1 MIIKV
6 LGTGAETTKQPKPYL
21 GKYKPSCLI
30 TTAKGTIL
38 IDVGKDI
45 FDKLS
50 KEEILNI
57 DSVLLTHGHQDA
69 IGGIALLNKFLD
81 EHDKFVEVYANDQT
95 ISIIKHKWKKN
106 HLSNYNFNVL
116 SSRKKYNI
124 NGITVKPIKVF
135 HDKHYPTFAYNFEN
149 VFFYSSDMGPIF
161 DEYEIKYMSN
171 QILAIFDGAYWDN
184 QIALN
189 NHIAVLEYLSYILS
203 LNNKYTY
210 FIGMGNQWP
219 SFDKANAILKQ
230 KLKEYKE
237 KNPEC
242 KVVECRALREG
253 EKFRI
258 DLNKILPV
266 DERLILKPALTDIV
280 KNPSIIRNIDNKE
293 LAMVHL
299 RCHQLWGIKKSKLVL
314 KAHVIIVKEFFRRKM
329 NHHIVNDLD
338 RKTYRILGREIKAFE
353 IWNELKDEIVIKSN
367 IVKFVGSSLKDSNP
381 NDLDVIAPHALEKIL
396 HQFIEKYNPHFIG
409 DIVSHGDVVNVYDL
423 ILKKKKNLIILN
435 RLLPDY
441 TKQYNLS
448 KIISKLDLSHEM
460 YIVEPV
466 INGKAEIV
474 VDKESRIIYEH
485 IITDNKEII
494 TDLLA
499 IGRDNLFNEI
509 LANRIFFLHKKWLDK
524 SEPKYLPLRWFVN
537 KKSLLSFLKSLRHK
551 YSKVMIRPANSKY
564 YDGKFVISFKS
575 FVCECLDC
583 GFIMESSKHCRE
595 IKCPRCGGEMRRASR
610 PGIGKSATLAPFS
623 KFPPLKA
630 TGSAYHEL
638 EYFNPEDAWNF
649 FGKYEVSQHGKV
661 RFEYKIDGWRCLHGE
676 DEIITIDKLT
686 KVQHIKEGDLVLTGD
701 GTYQPVK
708 KVLSRYFDKDRDE
721 IYEIKVFGGI
731 SFKVTQDHLLLT
743 NRGWIRADQ
752 LKSNDYI
759 FVPYP
764 KIEVPIPEFLKD
776 KELKLTWRDVGYTK
790 KIKLTPEFWRFVGH
804 WVGDG
809 MGNYVTGNKHYT
821 HSVALA
827 KGNKDQDLIRE
838 YTRIIK
844 EVIKAKPHIS
854 KWSSITSVYC
864 LDEPLL
870 KWLTQHFKTK
880 YNSIQKSKS
889 YYHKTI
895 PLWLVH
901 LDNESFE
908 AFLTGYAEAD
918 GTKRQ
923 LPISTES
930 RAIASRLYQLLLAR
944 KTPASCKKWKVQRD
958 GKRFIYYRISL
969 ITRHIKKSD
978 KGVYYQVKSVRKLQ
992 YSDQSLHALKYKVT
1006 KLYDLVLDTPH
1017 SFVGPGVTYHNC
1029 ILQAKENKDTLIYFE
1044 DSKTNRSDHFSR
1056 LVSELNSLHSSGI
1069 ILDGE
1074 LMEKGED
1081 GKWKSRHDLMKW
1093 SQSKH
1098 PGSDENV
1105 RVFVFDI
1112 LYYNGK
1118 DLHNL
1123 PFSERRKVLLE
1134 VSKKFKKHFILA
1146 PGFDITSKQQL
1157 ISKFNSLKNKPGA
1170 YHLYGKNG
1178 IDGLMGKSYSG
1189 NYPLTGKTNSWIKLK
1204 YSYEVDTIILEKFS
1218 AGQGAYNYKVGYSI
1232 PQDKVD
1238 KFTPVIELNGKYY
1251 GVLGKTFNTKINGS
1265 VGQILNIAATEY
1277 KKEVVGDKTKYTLF
1291 QARVI
1296 TLKPDKKEPDSYL
1309 VIDRMSVS
1317 KASSFYEFF
1326 IIKETPKTGQ
1336 WTIEEGM
1343 TGRYAIQC
1351 HSRGIRPEL
1360 VDYLQTTDLKA
1371 YGLNPAYFVPTDK
1384 ELSVLE
1390 SIVPGDWKRAIAKA
1404 AAKNESSKELTKLIS
1419 TLLRSDKFKQL
1430 SPKMKSVVARLD
1442 PVSIHQDLRLVPSGK
1457 DYFEGGHWTTP
1468 GNQFKENKLLKIE
1481 DHIYLQFMLKQP
1493 HVGESASTKEPVVRG
1508 PASWL
1513 SVGAGKPLI
1522 VPPNSIGSTS
1532 KEYAC
1537 FWRHDI
1543 GSWYAGRQTSPHGKH
1558 FKLFKFKG
1566 GKLNGWIIFMWAP
1579 VGGKRIWLCY
1589 KPRHQDKYERER
1601 ERNKQFDT
1609 DVERLYGVFYKFL
1622 INSNIY

>member
-1 MIIKV
+1 
-6 LGTGAETTKQPKPYL
+6 
-21 GKYKPSCLI
+21 
-30 TTAKGTIL
+30 
-38 IDVGKDI
+38 
-45 FDKLS
+45 
-50 KEEILNI
+50 
-57 DSVLLTHGHQDA
+57 
-69 IGGIALLNKFLD
+69 
-81 EHDKFVEVYANDQT
+81 
-95 ISIIKHKWKKN
+95 
-106 HLSNYNFNVL
+106 
-116 SSRKKYNI
+116 
-124 NGITVKPIKVF
+124 
-135 HDKHYPTFAYNFEN
+135 
-149 VFFYSSDMGPIF
+149 
-161 DEYEIKYMSN
+161 
-171 QILAIFDGAYWDN
+171 
-184 QIALN
+184 
-189 NHIAVLEYLSYILS
+189 LEL
-203 LNNKYTY
+203 
-210 FIGMGNQWP
+210 
-219 SFDKANAILKQ
+219 
-230 KLKEYKE
+230 
-237 KNPEC
+237 
-242 KVVECRALREG
+242 
-253 EKFRI
+253 
-258 DLNKILPV
+258 
-266 DERLILKPALTDIV
+266 
-280 KNPSIIRNIDNKE
+280 
-293 LAMVHL
+293 
-299 RCHQLWGIKKSKLVL
+299 
-314 KAHVIIVKEFFRRKM
+314 
-329 NHHIVNDLD
+329 
-338 RKTYRILGREIKAFE
+338 
-353 IWNELKDEIVIKSN
+353 
-367 IVKFVGSSLKDSNP
+367 
-381 NDLDVIAPHALEKIL
+381 
-396 HQFIEKYNPHFIG
+396 
-409 DIVSHGDVVNVYDL
+409 
-423 ILKKKKNLIILN
+423 
-435 RLLPDY
+435 
-441 TKQYNLS
+441 
-448 KIISKLDLSHEM
+448 
-460 YIVEPV
+460 
-466 INGKAEIV
+466 
-474 VDKESRIIYEH
+474 
-485 IITDNKEII
+485 
-494 TDLLA
+494 
-499 IGRDNLFNEI
+499 
-509 LANRIFFLHKKWLDK
+509 
-524 SEPKYLPLRWFVN
+524 
-537 KKSLLSFLKSLRHK
+537 
-551 YSKVMIRPANSKY
+551 
-564 YDGKFVISFKS
+564 
-575 FVCECLDC
+575 
-583 GFIMESSKHCRE
+583 
-595 IKCPRCGGEMRRASR
+595 
-610 PGIGKSATLAPFS
+610 
-623 KFPPLKA
+623 
-630 TGSAYHEL
+630 
-638 EYFNPEDAWNF
+638 

-661 RFEYKIDGWRCLHGE
+661 RFEYKIDGWR
-676 DEIITIDKLT
+676 
-686 KVQHIKEGDLVLTGD
+686 
-701 GTYQPVK
+701 
-708 KVLSRYFDKDRDE
+708 
-721 IYEIKVFGGI
+721 
-731 SFKVTQDHLLLT
+731 
-743 NRGWIRADQ
+743 
-752 LKSNDYI
+752 
-759 FVPYP
+759 
-764 KIEVPIPEFLKD
+764 
-776 KELKLTWRDVGYTK
+776 
-790 KIKLTPEFWRFVGH
+790 
-804 WVGDG
+804 
-809 MGNYVTGNKHYT
+809 
-821 HSVALA
+821 
-827 KGNKDQDLIRE
+827 
-838 YTRIIK
+838 
-844 EVIKAKPHIS
+844 
-854 KWSSITSVYC
+854 
-864 LDEPLL
+864 
-870 KWLTQHFKTK
+870 
-880 YNSIQKSKS
+880 
-889 YYHKTI
+889 
-895 PLWLVH
+895 
-901 LDNESFE
+901 
-908 AFLTGYAEAD
+908 
-918 GTKRQ
+918 
-923 LPISTES
+923 
-930 RAIASRLYQLLLAR
+930 
-944 KTPASCKKWKVQRD
+944 
-958 GKRFIYYRISL
+958 
-969 ITRHIKKSD
+969 
-978 KGVYYQVKSVRKLQ
+978 
-992 YSDQSLHALKYKVT
+992 
-1006 KLYDLVLDTPH
+1006 
-1017 SFVGPGVTYHNC
+1017 C

-1204 YSYEVDTIILEKFS
+1204 YSYEVDTIILEKFF

-1265 VGQILNIAATEY
+1265 IGQILNIAATEY
-1277 KKEVVGDKTKYTLF
+1277 KKEVVGNKTKYTLF

-1326 IIKETPKTGQ
+1326 IIKESPKTGQ

-1360 VDYLQTTDLKA
+1360 VDYLQTTDLKS

-1430 SPKMKSVVARLD
+1430 SPKMKRVVARLD

-1493 HVGESASTKEPVVRG
+1493 HVGESTSTKEPVVRG

-1609 DVERLYGVFYKFL
+1609 DVERLYEVFYKFL